1 MSLSD
6 VTEKNEIFK
15 KSSFS
20 FPIVETVVE
29 ETEVVP
35 LIKFAH
41 LQSIFLVVSLF
52 VQAHR
57 GNQTKILTFFLFF
70 FFWQKALTNERLPT
84 EQVQQTS
91 KLGNLGMFFNF
102 PRHEK

>member
-29 ETEVVP
+29 ETEIV
-35 LIKFAH
+35 L
-41 LQSIFLVVSLF
+41 S
-52 VQAHR
+52 
-57 GNQTKILTFFLFF
+57 
-70 FFWQKALTNERLPT
+70 
-84 EQVQQTS
+84 
-91 KLGNLGMFFNF
+91 
-102 PRHEK
+102 

>member
-1 MSLSD
+1 MFLSD

-57 GNQTKILTFFLFF
+57 GNQTKILTFFFF
-70 FFWQKALTNERLPT
+70 FFLAEGLDE
-84 EQVQQTS
+84 
-91 KLGNLGMFFNF
+91 
-102 PRHEK
+102 